1 MSRRAMMYK
10 VYAAFLM
17 SLGIALA
24 LPPARP
30 SAGRGQSIAVFLLR
44 RIQLLSIDHSRDRTA
59 SDAIEA
65 ISFRE
70 TSFGEETSFR
80 DSLTN
85 PTQTS
90 RHRYQARSQTIQ
102 ITPAN
107 LIFPGIG
114 HTDVRPVLLR
124 ALRNHPLHRWLMC
137 PAAPSRS

>member
-1 MSRRAMMYK
+1 MMYK

-24 LPPARP
+24 LAPARP
-30 SAGRGQSIAVFLLR
+30 SAGQRVAFLLR
-44 RIQLLSIDHSRDRTA
+44 RIRLSIDRSLDRTA
-59 SDAIEA
+59 SGAISDAIEA

-80 DSLTN
+80 DRMTN

-107 LIFPGIG
+107 
-114 HTDVRPVLLR
+114 
-124 ALRNHPLHRWLMC
+124 
-137 PAAPSRS
+137 